1 MGFEQRWQS
10 KEAGHALRGDDRGGM
25 TRAAFEA
32 NSELRLAARLFLL
45 PTATFSWVGLVVPEL
60 VDGAST

>member
-45 PTATFSWVGLVVPEL
+45 PTAT
-60 VDGAST
+60 ST